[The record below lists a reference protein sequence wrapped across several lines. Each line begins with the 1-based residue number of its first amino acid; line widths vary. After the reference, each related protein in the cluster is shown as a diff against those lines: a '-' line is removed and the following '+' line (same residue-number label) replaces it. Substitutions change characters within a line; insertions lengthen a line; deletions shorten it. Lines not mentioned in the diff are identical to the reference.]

1 MEQQNVGYLFVLP
14 SALIYLVFMI
24 IPIIWTI
31 AMSLTDYNLVSFSFT
46 GLSNYDIMF
55 HDVVFQ
61 KALWNTVRYTL
72 LTLLPSLAIGLGL
85 ALLLNGAFKGRGLFR
100 AIFYMP
106 HIVSLVV
113 TSLAWGYIFSEVG
126 ILNQFLRALGA
137 QRISWLTNSNLA
149 MVCIV
154 ISSLWMACGHYMIL
168 FLSGLQSI
176 PSHLYEAA
184 SIDGAGGWVKFWRI
198 TLPLLAPTTFFVFIT
213 ACINSFQVFG
223 QVYIM
228 TGGGPDNAT
237 TTLAHQIYLNA
248 FQYGKMG
255 YSSAI
260 AVVLMVIILLITAV
274 NYRFGNQRE

>member
-126 ILNQFLRALGA
+126 ILNQFLRALGV

-213 ACINSFQVFG
+213 ACINSFQV
-223 QVYIM
+223 
-228 TGGGPDNAT
+228 
-237 TTLAHQIYLNA
+237 
-248 FQYGKMG
+248 
-255 YSSAI
+255 
-260 AVVLMVIILLITAV
+260 
-274 NYRFGNQRE
+274 